1 VTTPENLAER
11 LARVQAAFQDAPAN
25 GGGSSDP
32 PDGDYQALIH
42 SFEFFEAGTPIQAFV
57 KIVLQIQHHPEYG
70 GREVGSVFSLEDP
83 DRIGFL
89 KAALARVVGSDRVDQ
104 LNLAVDCLPGSE
116 FIENEMLDVPVLIR
130 IKRPGKTN
138 SKGYEIVNVYIE
150 QRLGDQVRPASVTTE
165 RRIGPDGRESTVMRS
180 DVPSDTSEFDATRA
194 AEAKQ
199 AAEDADNPLFS
210 AEERREALLE
220 AGCIC
225 EDPVAVADGDKAT
238 AHVDC
243 PLPGHAPF

>member
-70 GREVGSVFSLEDP
+70 GREVGPVFSLEDP

-138 SKGYEIVNVYIE
+138 SKGYEIVNVYI
-150 QRLGDQVRPASVTTE
+150 QDRLGDQVRPPQDRLPSS
-165 RRIGPDGRESTVMRS
+165 GS
-180 DVPSDTSEFDATRA
+180 DVDNDTSAIDATRA

-225 EDPVAVADGDKAT
+225 EDPVAVADGDKTT
-238 AHVDC
+238 AHVYC
-243 PLPGHAPF
+243 PLPGHASF